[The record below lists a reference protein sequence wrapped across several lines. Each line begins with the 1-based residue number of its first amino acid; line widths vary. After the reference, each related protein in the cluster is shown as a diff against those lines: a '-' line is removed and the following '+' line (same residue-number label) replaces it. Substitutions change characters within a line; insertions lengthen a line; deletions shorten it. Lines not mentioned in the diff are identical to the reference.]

1 MADVSPAVED
11 KVEVAS
17 SEQAKF
23 MYLKEDN
30 DDDDDDDRSSRSKQ
44 QQKKEKNRK

>member
-30 DDDDDDDRSSRSKQ
+30 DDENKQ
-44 QQKKEKNRK
+44 QKNKNRRRK

>member
-30 DDDDDDDRSSRSKQ
+30 DDDDDDSSRSKR

>member
-30 DDDDDDDRSSRSKQ
+30 DDDDDDSSRSKQ